1 MHVSPITCLRPNPEK
16 DLDEFVSLPYD
27 VVSADEARA
36 YVSEHPTSFL
46 AIDRPDASFPADHDP
61 YARDVYEHARELLL
75 ERRRDFTLLDDQTP
89 CLYLYRLE
97 QNGHAQLGLVG
108 AVYADEYLDGTI
120 RRHELTRARKEQDR
134 VDHIRATGAQT
145 GLILLAYR
153 DNYALDVI
161 LGAATAA
168 EPLYD
173 FTDQED
179 VHQTVW
185 RIARPAAIEAIQATF
200 EASVPAAYIADG
212 HHRAAA
218 AVRVAQEERAAHPER
233 AGVQPYD
240 TFLAAL
246 FPANQLQL
254 LAYNRVVTDTG
265 DLSVEEFKRR
275 VAETGFVWGD
285 PQQEPVV
292 PSAHGHFGAYLA
304 GSWYELLWQGEGKA
318 TTAAGALDTDVLQR
332 TVIGGILG
340 IEDPRTDRR
349 ISFYGGNEN
358 PEVLE
363 RAAGEHGVAFTLFPT
378 SMDELMAV
386 ADAHEL
392 MPPKSTWFEPKL
404 RSGLFVRRIDR

>member
-1 MHVSPITCLRPNPEK
+1 MRVSPITCLRPNPAK
-16 DLDEFVSLPYD
+16 DLAEFVSLPYD

-36 YVSEHPTSFL
+36 YVRQHPASFL
-46 AIDRPDASFPADHDP
+46 AIDRPDASFPAGQDP
-61 YARDVYEHARELLL
+61 YAPEVYERAHDLLL
-75 ERRRDFTLLDDQTP
+75 ERRREFWLLDDQTP
-89 CLYLYRLE
+89 CFYLYRLE
-97 QNGHAQLGLVG
+97 QGGHSQLGLVG
-108 AVYADEYLDGTI
+108 SVYADEYLDGTI

-153 DNYALDVI
+153 DNYALDVV
-161 LGAATAA
+161 LGAAATAQ
-168 EPLYD
+168 PLYD
-173 FTDQED
+173 FTDDEG
-179 VHQTVW
+179 VRQTVW
-185 RIARPAAIEAIQATF
+185 RIARPAAVEAIQATF

-233 AGVQPYD
+233 TGEQPYD

-246 FPANQLQL
+246 FPANQLHL
-254 LAYNRVVTDTG
+254 LAYNRAITDTG
-265 DLSVEEFKRR
+265 DLSVEEFRQR
-275 VAETGFVWGD
+275 VAEVGFAWGE
-285 PQQEPVV
+285 PQDTPVV
-292 PSAHGHFGAYLA
+292 PGSHGHFGAYLA
-304 GSWYELLWQGEGKA
+304 GSWYELAWQHEGQA
-318 TTAAGALDTDVLQR
+318 ATAAERLDTDVLQR

-340 IEDPRTDRR
+340 IQDPRTDRR
-349 ISFYGGNEN
+349 ISFFGGNEP

-363 RAAGEHGVAFTLFPT
+363 RAAGEHGVAFTLYPT
-378 SMDELMAV
+378 SMEELMAV